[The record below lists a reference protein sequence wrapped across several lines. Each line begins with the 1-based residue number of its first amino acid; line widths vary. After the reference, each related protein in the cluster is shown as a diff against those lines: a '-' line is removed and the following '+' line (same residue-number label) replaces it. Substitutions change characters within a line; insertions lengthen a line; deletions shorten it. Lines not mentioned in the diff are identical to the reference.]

1 MQLPTLNVNIII
13 IAVLLSVSFY
23 GLLAGKQRLR
33 ILILSVYVGIVLA
46 EQLGSHVA
54 RQLPMLNHTQVSW
67 GLFGLPIL
75 IFGIVGIAHSKHHDR
90 GVFIANLLVGLFTGA
105 LIVSSALRLLPTSQM
120 AAIDNDSFIATN
132 LQQFHY
138 WILGLLPLVALLMG
152 FMKNEKKGH
161 H

>member
-1 MQLPTLNVNIII
+1 
-13 IAVLLSVSFY
+13 
-23 GLLAGKQRLR
+23 
-33 ILILSVYVGIVLA
+33 
-46 EQLGSHVA
+46 
-54 RQLPMLNHTQVSW
+54 MLNHTQVSW